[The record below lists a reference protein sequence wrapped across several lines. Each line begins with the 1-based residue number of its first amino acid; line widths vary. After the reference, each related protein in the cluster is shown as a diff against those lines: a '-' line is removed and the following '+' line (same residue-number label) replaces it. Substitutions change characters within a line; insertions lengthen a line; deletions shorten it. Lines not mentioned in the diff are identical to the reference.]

1 MNYDSKLIVLAL
13 TAILTYACASRT
25 KTLDLLVGTSIEDL
39 LPKWEEPKAIIDLKA
54 GQKAYTYIRVH
65 AQSKS
70 FERAAGNSRTKYSS
84 DIFYMYTIV
93 TTDSTGT
100 ILSWEAKRLDTQL
113 DSVGLVNT
121 FRLNPE

>member
-1 MNYDSKLIVLAL
+1 MA
-13 TAILTYACASRT
+13 ACASRT
-25 KTLDLLVGTSIEDL
+25 KTLDRLVGTSIEEL
-39 LPKWEEPKAIIDLKA
+39 LPKWEEPKAIIDLQA
-54 GQKAYTYIRVH
+54 SQKAYTYIRVN

-70 FERAAGNSRTKYSS
+70 FERAAGNGKTKYSS

-113 DSVGLVNT
+113 DSAGLVNT
-121 FRLNPE
+121 FQLNPE

>member
-1 MNYDSKLIVLAL
+1 VQKTPLLLLLILA
-13 TAILTYACASRT
+13 ACASRT
-25 KTLDLLVGTSIEDL
+25 KTLDRLVGTSIDDL
-39 LPKWEEPKAIIDLKA
+39 LPKWEEPKAIIDLQA
-54 GQKAYTYIRVH
+54 GQKAYTYVKVN

-70 FERAAGNSRTKYSS
+70 FILPVGDKYTRYSS
-84 DIFYMYTIV
+84 DIFYMYTVV

-100 ILSWEAKRLDTQL
+100 ILSWEAISLDTQL